1 MRRLLGLLA
10 LASVMAGCR
19 ESMEARFIY
28 YPSRALAADPAS
40 VGLGYRDGTFAA
52 ADGVQLHGWLI
63 AGRAPPM

>member
-19 ESMEARFIY
+19 ESMEGRFIY

-40 VGLGYRDGTFAA
+40 VGLGFRDVTIRFERPAT
-52 ADGVQLHGWLI
+52 
-63 AGRAPPM
+63 